1 MRDIY
6 IVGVGRSGT
15 SLLQSMLHAHSE
27 LTSSPESH
35 FFRSYI
41 ASEKGQKSIEKRGP
55 ERFREVLKEDRFF
68 NRLEVDPDKLKSL
81 ERPSFSVLDVYKE
94 ITDLLKNKYQKNVLV
109 DKDPRNLENISKIHQ
124 YFPLAR
130 IVHIIRD
137 PRDVVFSKTKA
148 NWSSKRPYW
157 LHAMIGE
164 AQMNKGILSAS
175 KMNST
180 TYHQLKYEDLLETPE
195 EVLNKLCSFLG
206 LIYETGM
213 LRFNEKAQEL
223 VTKEEMQWKKET
235 FQPLIKENKYKWKEY
250 YSPFQ
255 LAVIERISQGSMNK
269 FGYTYLADKNQL
281 NNWQRIKILLASLVL
296 KLFSPAYSIIK
307 KWI

>member
-1 MRDIY
+1 
-6 IVGVGRSGT
+6 
-15 SLLQSMLHAHSE
+15 MLHAHSE

-41 ASEKGQKSIEKRGP
+41 ASEKRQKSIEKRGP
-55 ERFREVLKEDRFF
+55 ARFREVLKEDRFF

-94 ITDLLKNKYQKNVLV
+94 ITDLLKNKYQKDVLV

-137 PRDVVFSKTKA
+137 PRDVVYSKTKA

-164 AQMNKGILSAS
+164 AQMIKGLLSAS
-175 KMNST
+175 KLNSE

-206 LIYETGM
+206 LIYEPGL

-235 FQPLIKENKYKWKEY
+235 LQPLKKENKYKWKEY

-255 LAVIERISQGSMNK
+255 LAIIERIAEGSMNK
-269 FGYTYLADKNQL
+269 FGYTYLANKNQL
-281 NNWQRIKILLASLVL
+281 NSWQRIKISLASLVS
-296 KLFSPAYSIIK
+296 KIFSPAYSIIK